1 MNALLSLPVLV
12 SAFLFILLIVAIS
25 LISFYAMRWAFG
37 DSKDQETRDLA
48 GSVLFR
54 IASLHGLVLALV
66 FAQELENVRA
76 VDLTTAHEASMLGDV
91 FYDLERY
98 DADLTTPIRISLARY
113 ARAVV
118 EEEWQM
124 LADSRQLSPAAWA
137 EWEAA
142 YEALLSLSPETDRQE
157 RLLNIMLDDIRG
169 LSELREE
176 RENAALAQTS
186 TLFIVAALA
195 GILMISAAYFTWA
208 PTRINLALIG
218 GFSAYTGLIIYF
230 VVAFSNPYLAPGNSE
245 PNGFERFLNEDVR
258 ALAGQSK

>member
-1 MNALLSLPVLV
+1 
-12 SAFLFILLIVAIS
+12 
-25 LISFYAMRWAFG
+25 MRRIFG
-37 DSKDQETRDLA
+37 DSNDQETRDLA

-76 VDLTTAHEASMLGDV
+76 VDLTAAHEASMLGDV

-98 DADLTTPIRISLARY
+98 DADITRPIRISLARY
-113 ARAVV
+113 GRAVV
-118 EEEWQM
+118 DEEWQM
-124 LADSRQLSPAAWA
+124 LADSRQLSPTAWS

-142 YEALLSLSPETDRQE
+142 YEALLDLSPATDRQE
-157 RLLNIMLDDIRG
+157 RLLSIMLGDIRA

-195 GILMISAAYFTWA
+195 GILLISAAYFTWA

-218 GFSAYTGLIIYF
+218 GFAAYTGLIIYF

-245 PNGFERFLNEDVR
+245 PNGFERFLNDDVR
-258 ALAGQSK
+258 ALAEQGN